1 MKSAILAAIAALT
14 GSPALAQ
21 AYYDWSGTP
30 VNGVV
35 SIPYSNI
42 PASPGQHNLPLSS
55 PTALTIPPGGAR
67 FANVCSPAGDALYT
81 TDGTTVPTGS
91 IGEPLALGACIALS
105 GPQMLAN
112 FRAIASSGTP
122 AATLDVEYFR

>member
-1 MKSAILAAIAALT
+1 MKSAILAAIAILT

-67 FANVCSPAGDALYT
+67 FANVCVSCRGC
-81 TDGTTVPTGS
+81 S
-91 IGEPLALGACIALS
+91 IHYRWHHS
-105 GPQMLAN
+105 AN
-112 FRAIASSGTP
+112 R
-122 AATLDVEYFR
+122 

>member
-1 MKSAILAAIAALT
+1 MKSAIIAAIAILAA
-14 GSPALAQ
+14 SPALAQ
-21 AYYDWSGTP
+21 TYSDYAGTP
-30 VNGVV
+30 VKGTV

-42 PASPGQHNLPLSS
+42 PASPGQHNLPLTS

-67 FANVCSPAGDALYT
+67 FANVCASAGGILYT
-81 TDGTTVPTGS
+81 TDGTTTPTGG
-91 IGEPLALGACIALS
+91 IGQPLALGECIALS
-105 GPQMLAN
+105 GPQVLAN